1 MEAMVGAEVNENCNA
16 LPGPSASPALG
27 KQACT

>member
-1 MEAMVGAEVNENCNA
+1 MEAKVGAEVNGSCNA
-16 LPGPSASPALG
+16 LPGPSAPPALA